1 MPAASGRVPL
11 SSGSQKRVPC
21 GAGVTAAAEISS
33 LPSARQTHQA
43 SGNQVAASGLKA
55 GEGAEPH
62 RAGHPIN
69 T

>member
-11 SSGSQKRVPC
+11 SSGSQKRVSC
-21 GAGVTAAAEISS
+21 GAGVTAAAEIS
-33 LPSARQTHQA
+33 RQTHRA
-43 SGNQVAASGLKA
+43 SGNQVAVSGLKA